1 MLAKVEDCPLANSRT
16 TAREG
21 SHANKTYELSQH
33 FYFEAAHTLHRE
45 IETESS
51 RRIHGHTYEA
61 EVTVRGRPDAE
72 SGMIIDL
79 GFLRAEIARVR
90 EMLDHRFLD
99 EVEGLGPVTLEN
111 LCDFICVELKGAL
124 PGLCKVIVERRVTG
138 DKCALSLA

>member
-1 MLAKVEDCPLANSRT
+1 MLAKVEDCSPTNSRT
-16 TAREG
+16 TSHEG
-21 SHANKTYELSQH
+21 SQAQKHYELSQR

-61 EVTVRGRPDAE
+61 EVTVRGSPDAK

-90 EMLDHRFLD
+90 EMLDHRLLD
-99 EVEGLGPVTLEN
+99 EVEGLGPATLEN
-111 LCDFICVELKGAL
+111 LCRFVFERLTSEVDCVIQV
-124 PGLCKVIVERRVTG
+124 KVWRRASG
-138 DKCALSLA
+138 DACSMRIQ